1 MTSSRRGGVG
11 RSGAGLAA
19 RRGVAWR
26 GEGVRCVRSTG
37 RGEGV
42 DSGGLGGE
50 VAGDRTSR
58 EVPLRDCVKACF
70 RFGVIRGV
78 FACFFCFAISLSLE
92 RDLRHAP
99 FS

>member
-1 MTSSRRGGVG
+1 
-11 RSGAGLAA
+11 
-19 RRGVAWR
+19 
-26 GEGVRCVRSTG
+26 
-37 RGEGV
+37 
-42 DSGGLGGE
+42 LGGE

-78 FACFFCFAISLSLE
+78 FACFFCFAISLLE
-92 RDLRHAP
+92 RDLTHAP